1 MHLIRV
7 GRRVISLE
15 HLILAEFS
23 DGSNDPNGPPPG
35 GARVTLESG
44 KEFDLGPGETDLF
57 GRYLAEVVR
66 PDPAEVAEQ
75 QSGSVGVVIDPATG
89 QPIPRTSQGGTGG

>member
-44 KEFDLGPGETDLF
+44 KEFDFGPSETDLF
-57 GRYLAEVVR
+57 SRYLAEVVR
-66 PDPAEVAEQ
+66 PDPAEASEQ
-75 QSGSVGVVIDPATG
+75 RSGSVGVVIDPLTG
-89 QPIPRTSQGGTGG
+89 HPVPRANQGGAGG